1 MASEIRK
8 PAAMPLSS
16 LLAIQH
22 ILERRADLLKR
33 AAADVEKEK
42 DGRLR
47 AFFNEEGALTTF
59 SAEECRTR
67 ELLADVLAVIA
78 QAQAGHPRPVSIHYI
93 VARDTADE
101 AVILRRQKKSTVQAA
116 LLESVKGKS
125 NARQ

>member
-22 ILERRADLLKR
+22 ILERRADFLKR

-47 AFFNEEGALTTF
+47 AFFNEEGVLTTF

-78 QAQAGHPRPVSIHYI
+78 QAQEEDH
-93 VARDTADE
+93 D
-101 AVILRRQKKSTVQAA
+101 
-116 LLESVKGKS
+116 
-125 NARQ
+125 

>member
-8 PAAMPLSS
+8 PAAMPLST

-22 ILERRADLLKR
+22 ILEKRADILKR
-33 AAADVEKEK
+33 EAAEAANEKE
-42 DGRLR
+42 GRLW

-78 QAQAGHPRPVSIHYI
+78 QAQEEPN
-93 VARDTADE
+93 D
-101 AVILRRQKKSTVQAA
+101 
-116 LLESVKGKS
+116 
-125 NARQ
+125 